1 MHNLLQDMNIISS
14 LNHPVL
20 NKLIGFSP
28 FNFKNEAKPVIVTE
42 MLPSKTLQ
50 SVFLNRCYKE
60 KFDDT
65 IKLINI
71 FGIASG
77 MKYLHSHDII
87 HNNLKPEN
95 IFLDSSDHPILSD
108 FGILTMFIIN
118 NTTLQS
124 NCGLKDAQ
132 IFSAPEVLCT
142 GECTK
147 ESDVYSFA
155 LIVYLIMTFRKPF
168 EDLVAFDE
176 FYNKIVNDGFRP
188 SFKDYSIPNCYQE
201 LIEKCWCQDPKKRL
215 SFNEIV
221 DILKTNKEFITDKE
235 KEEIY
240 MKYIDEIENTS
251 Y

>member
-1 MHNLLQDMNIISS
+1 MHNLLQDMNMISS
-14 LNHPVL
+14 INHPVL
-20 NKLIGFSP
+20 NKLIGFSL

-42 MLPSKTLQ
+42 MLVYKTLKR
-50 SVFLNRCYKE
+50 VFLSRGYK
-60 KFDDT
+60 KQFDDT

-87 HNNLKPEN
+87 HNNLNPEN
-95 IFLDSSDHPILSD
+95 IFLDSSD

-155 LIVYLIMTFRKPF
+155 LIVYLIMTFRKHF

-240 MKYIDEIENTS
+240 MKYIDGIENTS